1 MPAIHATLVDE
12 TVIQVPAWV
21 IDNASFLRWAESE
34 EAPEKGKIGF
44 IDGVM
49 WIDDTMEQI
58 LHNLLKGVF
67 TEAIRGWNR
76 SHQLGTYFTDGMVY
90 SSLEVEFS
98 TVPDGIFVTKESI
111 ENGAVVFS
119 PQSTVITGSPDMVL
133 EIVSRSSVKKDF
145 TKLRALYFEAGIRE
159 YWLVDSRVAEPVL
172 QILKRGA
179 KGYVECPNI
188 EGWASSDVLQGSFK
202 LKRDVVM
209 NDFILEAKPPP
220 DAKATLN

>member
-12 TVIQVPAWV
+12 SVIEVPAWV

-34 EAPEKGKIGF
+34 EAPEKGKFGF
-44 IDGVM
+44 IDGAM

-67 TEAIRGWNR
+67 TETIRSWNR

-90 SSLEVEFS
+90 SCLEAEFS
-98 TVPDGIFVTKESI
+98 TVPDGIFATRENI
-111 ENGAVVFS
+111 ENGTVVFNS
-119 PQSTVITGSPDMVL
+119 QSTVITGSPDMVL

-159 YWLVDSRVAEPVL
+159 YWLVDCRVVEPVL
-172 QILKRGA
+172 QILKRGED
-179 KGYVECPNI
+179 GYVESPNN
-188 EGWASSDVLQGSFK
+188 EGWASSNVVQGLFK
-202 LKRDVVM
+202 LKRDVMM
-209 NDFILEAKPPP
+209 NDFILEARSP
-220 DAKATLN
+220 